1 LLSNNLL
8 AFEQIKRAAVAVLL
22 LLGKPGESHDGGLL
36 ASEMMS
42 DSDVISHVQW
52 T

>member
-8 AFEQIKRAAVAVLL
+8 AFEQIKRAAVAAA
-22 LLGKPGESHDGGLL
+22 GKAWRSLDGGLL

>member
-8 AFEQIKRAAVAVLL
+8 AFEQIKRAAAAVAVA
-22 LLGKPGESHDGGLL
+22 GKAWRSLDGGLL